1 MKFIL
6 TLFFYSF
13 LLFEVF
19 SKTAEEWKSRSVYQ
33 IITDRFA
40 RTSGDATPCQDL
52 GKYCGGTF
60 KGIQNNL
67 DYIQGMGFDAIWI
80 SPVVANTPDGYHGY
94 WTSNLYEINPYFGTP
109 EELKELIETC
119 HERDI
124 YVMVDIVA
132 NHVGYVDN
140 FDYSSIV
147 PFNDPSHYN
156 PYVECNEFFERKDQD
171 GIETCW
177 LSGLPDLDQSHP
189 FVKQTLIE
197 WAREFVKTY
206 NIDALRIDT
215 VPHVSKSFWK
225 EFGDAAGVYTL
236 GEVLNFEMPY
246 LASYQGSLDAVLN
259 YALYSTLRYSFQ
271 NSGSMRSIEDYYN
284 NAYVTWPDI
293 TTLGNFVNNHDNPR
307 FLANSEN
314 IQAFKSAL
322 AFSITSV
329 GIPMVY
335 YGDEQAYSGGMDPA
349 NREDLWSNM
358 KTDSDIYKYL
368 KTINMFRKETGF
380 YKHEQIQRYAD
391 DNVYA
396 FTRGNYFF
404 AFTNSQDYQS
414 RTITYHPYAEETA
427 LCNIFY
433 KEDCVEVKNGE
444 FPLVLIN
451 GEVKMFQPVVKNE
464 EDSQVIK
471 NLNNIKEFVANSL
484 FDSQQLSAHMRN

>member
-6 TLFFYSF
+6 TLIFSSL

-19 SKTAEEWKSRSVYQ
+19 SRTAEEWKSRSVYQ

-40 RTSGDATPCQDL
+40 RTNGDATPCSDL
-52 GKYCGGTF
+52 GKYCGGSF

-109 EELKELIETC
+109 EELKELIKTC
-119 HERDI
+119 HERDM

-132 NHVGYVDN
+132 NHMGYVDN
-140 FDYSSIV
+140 FNYSSIV
-147 PFNDPSHYN
+147 PFSDASHYN
-156 PYVECNEFFERKDQD
+156 PYVDCAEFFETKDQD

-177 LSGLPDLDQSHP
+177 LSGLPDLDQNNP
-189 FVKQTLIE
+189 FVKQTLID
-197 WAREFVKTY
+197 WVREFVKTY

-215 VPHVSKSFWK
+215 VPHVSKTFWK
-225 EFGDAAGVYTL
+225 EFGDAAGVFTM
-236 GEVLNFEMPY
+236 GEVLNFEMSY

-271 NSGSMRSIEDYYN
+271 NSGSMKSIEDYYA
-284 NAYVTWPDI
+284 NAYETWPDI

-307 FLANSEN
+307 FLAHSED
-314 IQAFKSAL
+314 IAAFKAAL
-322 AFSITSV
+322 AFSISSV

-335 YGDEQAYSGGMDPA
+335 YGDEQAYRGGMDPA

-358 KTDSDIYKYL
+358 KADSDIYNYL
-368 KTINMFRKETGF
+368 KTINLFRKKTEF
-380 YKHEQIQRYAD
+380 YQHEQVQRYAD

-396 FTRGNYFF
+396 FTRGNSFF
-404 AFTNSQDYQS
+404 SFTNSQAYQS
-414 RTITYHPYAEETA
+414 RVITYHPYSEGTI
-427 LCNIFY
+427 LCNIFH
-433 KEDCVEVKNGE
+433 KDDCVEVKNGE
-444 FPLVLIN
+444 FPLVMIN
-451 GEVKMFQPVVKNE
+451 GEVKIFEPTEKGGE
-464 EDSQVIK
+464 EPQKMNSWHE
-471 NLNNIKEFVANSL
+471 IKEFVSNSL
-484 FDSQQLSAHMRN
+484 FDNQKISA